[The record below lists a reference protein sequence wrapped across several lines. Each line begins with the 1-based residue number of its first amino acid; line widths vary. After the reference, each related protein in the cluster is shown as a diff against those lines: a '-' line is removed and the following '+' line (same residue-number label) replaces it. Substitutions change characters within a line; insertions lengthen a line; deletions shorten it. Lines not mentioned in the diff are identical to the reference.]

1 MVTLRSL
8 ALSVYLPTFIL
19 SLCSGLLLPVLPV
32 YARSFGASYS
42 VVGLIL
48 AGEAIGSSWPTSPPV
63 ASCDD

>member
-1 MVTLRSL
+1 MVNLRSL
-8 ALSVYLPTFIL
+8 SLSVYLPTFIL

-48 AGEAIGSSWPTSPPV
+48 AGEAVGRRS
-63 ASCDD
+63 